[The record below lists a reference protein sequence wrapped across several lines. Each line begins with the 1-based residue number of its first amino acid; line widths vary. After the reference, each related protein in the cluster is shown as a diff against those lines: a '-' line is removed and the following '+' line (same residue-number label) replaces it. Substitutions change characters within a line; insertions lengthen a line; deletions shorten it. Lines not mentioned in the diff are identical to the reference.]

1 MPAKKKVTKK
11 VPAKKVATKKVVTKP
26 VEAPKSH
33 YDGITQSEG
42 VYRYVCNCGS
52 VVMSS
57 INLDKLK
64 KQIDKAEDKC

>member
-33 YDGITQSEG
+33 YDNIKSKDG
-42 VYRYVCNCGS
+42 VYTYLCNCGS
-52 VVMSS
+52 VTMSS
-57 INLDKLK
+57 ISLDKLK
-64 KQIDKAEDKC
+64 RQIDKAEDKC